1 MLKRLVFFLLCLP
14 FFAWG
19 EGLVLGD
26 RTLLPPKTLEVTE
39 TIGTELYSKTQI
51 SLYTLLDD
59 TKHTRV
65 ERQALL
71 AQITATLKSPYF
83 LIYFFKADKKIDFL
97 TSQDMQNLVNL
108 NRIYENYMVPLLPIK
123 ASEELDSARVGA
135 IVLNG
140 YAHLADTIAESK
152 KVHLASNIVDKSGE
166 LLASIARIAIK
177 IMLAVLVCFVV
188 WFYLIRRGR

>member
-1 MLKRLVFFLLCLP
+1 M
-14 FFAWG
+14 
-19 EGLVLGD
+19 LGD
-26 RTLLPPKTLEVTE
+26 RTLLPPKALEAIE

-59 TKHTRV
+59 AKHTRAQ
-65 ERQALL
+65 RQALL
-71 AQITATLKSPYF
+71 AQITTTLKSPYF
-83 LIYFFKADKKIDFL
+83 LVYFFKTDKKIDFL
-97 TSQDMQNLVNL
+97 TSQDVQNLVNL
-108 NRIYENYMVPLLPIK
+108 NRIYEDYMVPLLPIR

-152 KVHLASNIVDKSGE
+152 KVHLASNIIDKSGE

-177 IMLAVLVCFVV
+177 IMLAMLVCFVV